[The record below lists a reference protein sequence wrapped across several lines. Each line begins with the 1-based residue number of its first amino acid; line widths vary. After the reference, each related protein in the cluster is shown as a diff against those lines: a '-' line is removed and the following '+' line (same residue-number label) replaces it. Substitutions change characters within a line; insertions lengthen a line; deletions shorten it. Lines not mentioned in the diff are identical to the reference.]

1 MPPTG
6 NGGNGNSRSH
16 WIVDGQ
22 SSWESGVNSGQVPQ
36 IASESLPHGLKRT
49 ALAWLGNG
57 TVRGGAI
64 TPRKGFLPLVQG
76 ITWPGIFQG
85 GYMYTP
91 DGGDPYIMM
100 GVGGETYQVRVDT
113 DNSVHKVSA
122 GPASRSPTIPQWY
135 FVQGEQFLIIQ
146 DGTQQPGVWD
156 GSTLKLIT
164 AFVSTPPG
172 APTLPI
178 GTSMDYFMGRV
189 WVAGNGAPNFGN
201 REYMAGDIVRGP
213 SGTPAYNLR
222 DSILFQTEN
231 TYLATGG
238 AFVVPTNA
246 GAIRAIAHTAELDTS
261 FGQGRLYIFTRNSIY
276 SLSVPVTRLNWAG
289 AINNNQPLQT
299 VTQIKFGAVGD
310 RSVVAVNGDLFYQTL
325 EPGIRSLTLATR
337 YFQQWGN
344 VGIDRNENRVLQL
357 NDRSLLRF
365 STGIEFNNR
374 LLQSCLPF
382 QTHVGVAHRGY
393 IPLDF
398 DIIST
403 LDEKLPPAWEGMDEG
418 LQFLQLLE
426 GDFGGRQR
434 AFAIVLSEVSDQ
446 IEVWELT
453 STEIRDNG
461 DSRITMWFETP
472 AYTWGD
478 QFQLKKLVGAEM
490 WLTNIFGTVDL
501 TFEYRQDS
509 SPCWVMWKQFRI
521 CAARNC
527 VENTDIACTLYP
539 AQNACEQNR
548 ASISLPVPPDQCDP
562 NNIRPT
568 NIGYQFQLRVTIK
581 GTATVNGLLVYS
593 EPRDKEP
600 YSGIACGSG
609 VRLLNVDSN
618 IETGL
623 THG

>member
-1 MPPTG
+1 MAG
-6 NGGNGNSRSH
+6 NGNGNSRSH
-16 WIVDGQ
+16 WLTDGQ
-22 SSWESGVNSGQVPQ
+22 SDWSSGVNSGQIPT
-36 IASESLPHGLKRT
+36 ISSESLPHGLKRT

-64 TPRKGFLPLVQG
+64 TPRNGYLPLVQG
-76 ITWPGIFQG
+76 INWPGIFQG
-85 GYMYTP
+85 GYMYEP
-91 DGGDPYIMM
+91 DGSDPYIML
-100 GVGGETYQVRVDT
+100 GIGGETYQVRVDT

-122 GPASRSPTIPQWY
+122 GATSRSTSIAQWY
-135 FVQGEQFLIIQ
+135 FKQGEQFLVFQ
-146 DGTQQPGVWD
+146 DGSQTPNVWD
-156 GSTLKLIT
+156 GSTLKQIT
-164 AFVSTPPG
+164 AFISTPPG
-172 APTLPI
+172 ATTLPT
-178 GTSMDYFMGRV
+178 GTSMDYQMGRF
-189 WVAGNGAPNFGN
+189 WVAGNGSPNFGN
-201 REYMAGDIVRGP
+201 REYIGGDIVRGP
-213 SGTPAYNLR
+213 SGTPAYHLR

-231 TYLATGG
+231 AYLAGGG

-246 GAIRAIAHTAELDTS
+246 GAIRAISHTAELDTS
-261 FGQGRLYIFTRNSIY
+261 LGQGRLYVFTRNSIY
-276 SLSVPVTRLNWAG
+276 ALNVPVSRLAWSA

-310 RSVVAVNGDLFYQTL
+310 RSVVAINGDLFYQTL

-344 VGIDRNENRVLQL
+344 VGIDRNEDRVLKL

-365 STGIEFNNR
+365 SSGIEFNNR

-382 QTHVGVAHRGY
+382 QTHVGVAHRGI

-434 AFAIVLSEVSDQ
+434 AFAVVLSEVSNQ

-490 WLTNIFGTVDL
+490 WLDNIFGEVDA
-501 TFEYRQDS
+501 TIEWRVDQN
-509 SPCWVMWKQFRI
+509 PCWYPWHQFRI

-527 VENTDIACTLYP
+527 VENPDITCTLYP
-539 AQNACEQNR
+539 SQNACEQNR
-548 ASISLPVPPDQCDP
+548 ASISLPVPPDRCDV
-562 NNIRPT
+562 NNNRPT
-568 NIGYQFQLRVTIK
+568 NIGYQFQLRVTLK
-581 GTATVNGLLVYS
+581 GTATVRGLLVYS
-593 EPRDKEP
+593 EPRMKEP
-600 YSGIACGSG
+600 YEGIACGSG
-609 VRLLNVDSN
+609 VTALNVGSN
-618 IETGL
+618 IEMGL
-623 THG
+623 S

>member
-1 MPPTG
+1 MPG
-6 NGGNGNSRSH
+6 AGNGNGSSKPF
-16 WIVDGQ
+16 WKVDGQ
-22 SSWESGVNSGQVPQ
+22 SDWSSGVNSGQVPA
-36 IASESLPHGLKRT
+36 ISSESLPHGLKRN

-64 TPRKGFLPLVQG
+64 TPRNGFLPLVQN
-76 ITWPGIFQG
+76 INWPGIFQG
-85 GYMYTP
+85 AYMYEP

-113 DNSVHKVSA
+113 DNSVVKVSA
-122 GPASRSPTIPQWY
+122 GPTSRSPTIPQWY
-135 FVQGEQFLIIQ
+135 FVQGEQFMIVQ
-146 DGTQQPGVWD
+146 DGTQTPGVWD
-156 GSTLKLIT
+156 GTTLKLIT
-164 AFVSTPPG
+164 AFTNTLGV
-172 APTLPI
+172 PTLPI
-178 GTSMDYFMGRV
+178 GLAMDYYMGRI
-189 WVAGNGAPNFGN
+189 WVAGNGAINFGT

-213 SGTPAYNLR
+213 SGTPGAPYNLR
-222 DSILFQTEN
+222 DSILFQSEN
-231 TYLATGG
+231 IYLKTGG
-238 AFVVPTNA
+238 AFVVPTSA
-246 GAIRAIAHTAELDTS
+246 GSIRAIAHTAELDTS
-261 FGQGRLYIFTRNSIY
+261 LGQGRLYVFTRNSIY
-276 SLSVPVTRLNWAG
+276 SLNVPVTRVDWAG
-289 AINNNQPLQT
+289 ADNSHLPLQT
-299 VTQIKFGAVGD
+299 VSQIKFGAVGD
-310 RSVVAVNGDLFYQTL
+310 RSVVKVNGDLFYQTL
-325 EPGIRSLTLATR
+325 EPGIRSLTLAIR

-344 VGIDRNENRVLQL
+344 VGISRNENRVLQL

-434 AFAIVLSEVSDQ
+434 AFAIVLSEVSNQ

-478 QFQLKKLVGAEM
+478 QFQLKKLVSGEM
-490 WLTNIFGTVDL
+490 WLDQIFGTVDI
-501 TFEYRQDS
+501 TIEYRVDA
-509 SPCWVMWKQFRI
+509 SPCWIKWHQFRI

-527 VENTDIACTLYP
+527 VENPDIECVIYP
-539 AQNACEQNR
+539 SQNACEQNR
-548 ASISLPVPPDQCDP
+548 ASLDLPVPPDQCDP
-562 NNIRPT
+562 NNKRPT
-568 NIGYQFQLRVTIK
+568 NIGFQFQLRITIK
-581 GTATVNGLLVYS
+581 GTATVRGLLVYA
-593 EPRDKEP
+593 EQREKAP
-600 YSGIACGSG
+600 YDSVPCGSG
-609 VRLLNVDSN
+609 ITALNVGSN
-618 IETGL
+618 ISTGVS
-623 THG
+623 

>member
-16 WIVDGQ
+16 WITDGQ
-22 SSWESGVNSGQVPQ
+22 SDWSSGINSGQTPT
-36 IASESLPHGLKRT
+36 ISSESLPHGLKRT

-64 TPRKGFLPLVQG
+64 TPRNGFLPLVQG
-76 ITWPGIFQG
+76 INWPGLFQG
-85 GYMYTP
+85 AYMYEP

-100 GVGGETYQVRVDT
+100 GVGGKTYQVRVDT
-113 DNSVHKVSA
+113 DNSVHLVSA
-122 GPASRSPTIPQWY
+122 GATNRNPALPQWWLK
-135 FVQGEQFLIIQ
+135 QGEQFLIIQ
-146 DGTQQPGVWD
+146 DGSTTPTVWD
-156 GSTLKLIT
+156 GNTLQLIT

-178 GTSMDYFMGRV
+178 GTAMDYQMGRM
-189 WVAGNGAPNFGN
+189 WVAGNGSPTFGN
-201 REYMAGDIVRGP
+201 REYMGGDIVRGP
-213 SGTPAYNLR
+213 SGTLAYHLR

-231 TYLATGG
+231 TYLAGGG

-246 GAIRAIAHTAELDTS
+246 GAIRALTHTAELDS
-261 FGQGRLYIFTRNSIY
+261 SLGQGRLYIGTRNSIY
-276 SLSVPVTRLNWAG
+276 ALNVPVTRTNWGLAT
-289 AINNNQPLQT
+289 INNLPLQT
-299 VTQIKFGAVGD
+299 VAAIRFGPVGD
-310 RSVVAVNGDLFYQTL
+310 RSMVPVNSDLFYQTL
-325 EPGIRSLTLATR
+325 EPGIRSFTLATR
-337 YFQQWGN
+337 YFQQWSN
-344 VGIDRNENRVLQL
+344 VGIDRNEGRVLDL

-434 AFAIVLSEVSDQ
+434 AFAIVLSEKTDQ

-461 DSRITMWFETP
+461 VSRITMWFETP

-478 QFQLKKLVGAEM
+478 QFQLKKLVG
-490 WLTNIFGTVDL
+490 
-501 TFEYRQDS
+501 Y
-509 SPCWVMWKQFRI
+509 
-521 CAARNC
+521 
-527 VENTDIACTLYP
+527 
-539 AQNACEQNR
+539 
-548 ASISLPVPPDQCDP
+548 
-562 NNIRPT
+562 
-568 NIGYQFQLRVTIK
+568 LR
-581 GTATVNGLLVYS
+581 Y
-593 EPRDKEP
+593 E
-600 YSGIACGSG
+600 
-609 VRLLNVDSN
+609 
-618 IETGL
+618 
-623 THG
+623 